1 MDKIKVGIPRSI
13 PYYYYKNLWIS
24 FFEKLNIDIIE
35 SPQTNKKIIKE
46 KNSRTNCFSRW
57 GK

>member
-13 PYYYYKNLWIS
+13 PYYYYKNLWIY

-46 KNSRTNCFSRW
+46 KKFEDQLFFKV
-57 GK
+57 G